1 MEVLEGLGEEGLVAM
16 VEGLGEEELVA
27 MVEGLGEEGVAMVEA
42 QAI

>member
-16 VEGLGEEELVA
+16 VEGLGEE
-27 MVEGLGEEGVAMVEA
+27 GVAMVEA

>member
-16 VEGLGEEELVA
+16 VEGLGEEGV
-27 MVEGLGEEGVAMVEA
+27 VAMVEA